1 MERTEDG
8 ILKDKEKK
16 ETSPGKEDSELLT
29 ALLFVESKI
38 LIQELLGIIVMDF
51 LVVLNC
57 LCILNNSH
65 VELWIIQ

>member
-1 MERTEDG
+1 MERTEDE

-16 ETSPGKEDSELLT
+16 ETSPGKVDSELLT

-38 LIQELLGIIVMDF
+38 LIQELLDITVMDF

-57 LCILNNSH
+57 
-65 VELWIIQ
+65 